1 MAKLIRAPNE
11 TTGELE
17 IFVEFEDG
25 RRVPFPREKITKEE
39 IETLRLIRL
48 IVDPVDTK
56 VVEIN
61 DRIKTWVVNKLNSIE
76 DKLDQIIAYQRG
88 V

>member
-1 MAKLIRAPNE
+1 MAKLIRARNPD
-11 TTGELE
+11 TGELE
-17 IFVEFEDG
+17 IYVEFEDG
-25 RRVPFPREKITKEE
+25 RRVPFSRENITREE

-56 VVEIN
+56 VVELN
-61 DRIKTWVVNKLNSIE
+61 DRVKTWVVNKLNSID
-76 DKLDQIIAYQRG
+76 DKLDQIIVGG